1 MRKIWFIFLLFFQF
15 SIGQSSIENAQTLFD
30 IANEM
35 YQKGDYENAIQKY
48 EFIEK
53 NFNFESAELYFNLGN
68 SYFKTKKTAPSI
80 FYYEKALLLK
90 PNDKT
95 ILNNLD
101 FAQKRVQNNPKIIQ
115 KSGIFRFLENF
126 STLLSVHSWA
136 VLSIVFSFF
145 ILIFFLFKNKL
156 QKGSTIGISICVLF
170 VLISMGTAYYQEN
183 YLKPTNIAIVFE
195 SKTSLKTDSNEKS
208 EEIMTLHEGTKV
220 FVMETKNNWK
230 RVQLTDKTEGWI
242 NGDAVKNLE

>member
-1 MRKIWFIFLLFFQF
+1 MRKIWFLVFLFFQF
-15 SIGQSSIENAQTLFD
+15 SIGQSSIEKAQTLFD

-53 NFNFESAELYFNLGN
+53 NYNFESAELYFNLGN

-101 FAQKRVQNNPKIIQ
+101 FAQKRVQNNPKTIQ
-115 KSGIFRFLENF
+115 KSRIFRFLENF
-126 STLLSVHSWA
+126 STLLSVYNWA

-145 ILIFFLFKNKL
+145 ILILFLFKNKF
-156 QKGSTIGISICVLF
+156 QKGSVIGISICAL
-170 VLISMGTAYYQEN
+170 LIFISIGASYYQEN

-195 SKTSLKTDSNEKS
+195 SKTSLKTDSNEKA

-220 FVMETKNNWK
+220 LVLETQNNWK
-230 RVQLTDKTEGWI
+230 RVQLTDNTEGWI
-242 NGDAVKNLE
+242 SGDAVKNLD